1 MFRKIFATIVA
12 LCLTLAFV
20 GCNALSGGQTANND
34 KKISII
40 TSSFPPYDFAN
51 QIVGDLAE
59 VTMLLPPGGDSHSY
73 EPSLKD
79 MAKIS
84 NADIFIYVGGESD
97 VWVDRIL
104 STVDTSN
111 MKIITLMDCV
121 EVVEEEIKEG
131 MTTDEHDHDEHD
143 DHDGHYEHKHDN
155 TEHEPEYDEHVW
167 TSPRNAVL
175 IVEKITSAL
184 LNLDDN
190 SSEYLKNKLAYIDKL
205 TELDHEFTEI
215 VAYSKRKTIVFGDR
229 FPFRYFVEAYG
240 LDYYAAFPGCSDDT
254 EPSIKTVSFLIDK
267 VKTEKIPVVF
277 HAEMGNVKMATTI
290 AKDAGAEVRQ
300 FHACH
305 NISKDE
311 FTAGVSYIDIMK
323 ENAKVLKEALN

>member
-1 MFRKIFATIVA
+1 MFRKIFAAIVA
-12 LCLTLAFV
+12 LCLLLAFV
-20 GCNALSGGQTANND
+20 GCDFSPSGQSTD
-34 KKISII
+34 SDKISII
-40 TSSFPPYDFAN
+40 TSSFPPYDFAK

-104 STVDTSN
+104 STVDTSK

-131 MTTDEHDHDEHD
+131 MTTEEHEHEEDE
-143 DHDGHYEHKHDN
+143 
-155 TEHEPEYDEHVW
+155 EHEPEYDEHVW

-190 SSEYLKNKLAYIDKL
+190 SSEYLKNKVEYIDKL
-205 TELDHEFTEI
+205 MELDQEFTDI
-215 VAYSKRKTIVFGDR
+215 VANAKRKTLVFGDR
-229 FPFRYFVEAYG
+229 FPFLYFVKAYG
-240 LDYYAAFPGCSDDT
+240 LDYYAAFPGCADDT

-267 VKTEKIPVVF
+267 VKNESIPVVF

-290 AKDAGAEVRQ
+290 ANDSGAVVRQ
-300 FHACH
+300 LHACH

-311 FTAGVSYIDIMK
+311 FAAGVSYVDIMK